1 MAEVEEAAALG
12 LENVTQGS
20 LNDSQAAVNG
30 TGKVPSTPE
39 GMALAYGSLVVMALL
54 PILCGS
60 FRSVKHQQQQKVTAA
75 DPPSPRAGPGPHS
88 VPRMSVRVVLGT
100 L

>member
-1 MAEVEEAAALG
+1 MADVEEAAALG

-30 TGKVPSTPE
+30 TGKIPSTPE

-75 DPPSPRAGPGPHS
+75 HLPWPYTCILPYLVPWPS
-88 VPRMSVRVVLGT
+88 
-100 L
+100 

>member
-1 MAEVEEAAALG
+1 MADVEEATALG

-39 GMALAYGSLVVMALL
+39 GMALAYGSLVLMALL

-75 DPPSPRAGPGPHS
+75 DP
-88 VPRMSVRVVLGT
+88 T
-100 L
+100 